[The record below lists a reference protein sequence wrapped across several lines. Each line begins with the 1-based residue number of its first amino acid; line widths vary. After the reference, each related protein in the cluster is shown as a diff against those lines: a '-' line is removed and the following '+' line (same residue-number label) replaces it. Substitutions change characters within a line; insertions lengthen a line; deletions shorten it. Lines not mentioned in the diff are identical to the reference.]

1 MAPTITSPILTT
13 ARRIAHP
20 GPATQAIKHEDERR
34 AGRCSRPGARR
45 GGAPTVGLTANP
57 IYRVDI
63 SPRGATSAISAI
75 NFLMSKLPK
84 ELKSFATRTK
94 APGPPITLSR

>member
-1 MAPTITSPILTT
+1 MSAKVRTELFSIFSPLHRLKRTVTMDEWLAVKAERYLEIFF
-13 ARRIAHP
+13 RCGEPRSAH
-20 GPATQAIKHEDERR
+20 GP
-34 AGRCSRPGARR
+34 
-45 GGAPTVGLTANP
+45 ANP